1 MVNAGRVLIIPKG
14 AWSNLV
20 TYEMLDLV
28 TAGDIAYIAKQS
40 SVGQNPANDTA
51 MTYWQ
56 PFGTAAKIATTSEPG
71 LVMPDGTTITVDN
84 TGLISAVVGI
94 TGLTDVTLTTLSN
107 GQILRY
113 NGSTSKW
120 ENVSLGSAAYKA
132 STNAVTQSSTDLV
145 ESGAV
150 YSEINS
156 LNQALANKYG
166 TDDTAETTIDDADY
180 FPFYDSSATEKRK
193 SLWSNI
199 KSVLNTYFNT
209 VYATI
214 TDVTNKHKITRKTVN
229 TSSWSTDTSSQS
241 GTTLYKK
248 SISLSHVYV
257 DSPSVDISTSSGT
270 GLPTTAQQTA
280 YDLLQ
285 YVTVDGTTMYLY
297 ASAVPSSTFYI
308 QIEGVD

>member
-107 GQILRY
+107 GQVLRY
-113 NGSTSKW
+113 NGSISKW
-120 ENVSLGSAAYKA
+120 ENVSLGSAAYKS

-150 YSEINS
+150 YTEVSS
-156 LNQALANKYG
+156 LSQALANKQPKTLDTPITIAG
-166 TDDTAETTIDDADY
+166 TQQTTVEGALGGLNDALSSAAGALYFTNVACSATTGDFLSKNDAAITADY
-180 FPFYDSSATEKRK
+180 
-193 SLWSNI
+193 
-199 KSVLNTYFNT
+199 VLAECVFAN
-209 VYATI
+209 
-214 TDVTNKHKITRKTVN
+214 
-229 TSSWSTDTSSQS
+229 
-241 GTTLYKK
+241 
-248 SISLSHVYV
+248 
-257 DSPSVDISTSSGT
+257 PSVITTYVTWTTSSGNIT
-270 GLPTTAQQTA
+270 LNGTCLTATTAN
-280 YDLLQ
+280 LVL
-285 YVTVDGTTMYLY
+285 VKK
-297 ASAVPSSTFYI
+297 SN
-308 QIEGVD
+308 

>member
-94 TGLTDVTLTTLSN
+94 TGLTDVNLTTLSN

-150 YSEINS
+150 YTEVNS
-156 LNQALANKYG
+156 LNQALTNVTPTVLTQTLTAGSTSLTFTNAAIGNNSRIRYFSDPFVMG
-166 TDDTAETTIDDADY
+166 LVTDA
-180 FPFYDSSATEKRK
+180 
-193 SLWSNI
+193 
-199 KSVLNTYFNT
+199 V
-209 VYATI
+209 
-214 TDVTNKHKITRKTVN
+214 
-229 TSSWSTDTSSQS
+229 QS
-241 GTTLYKK
+241 GTSVTLTCASQSSNVSV
-248 SISLSHVYV
+248 SIEVYNY
-257 DSPSVDISTSSGT
+257 S
-270 GLPTTAQQTA
+270 
-280 YDLLQ
+280 
-285 YVTVDGTTMYLY
+285 
-297 ASAVPSSTFYI
+297 
-308 QIEGVD
+308 